1 MINSVL
7 LFLQDIMVLEIWQL
21 KFPLL
26 ESSVQ
31 FFIKSI
37 LYLSA
42 LVHVIE
48 NLRVN
53 DILANFTV
61 VQRYSVVRLL
71 VDNILNHRY
80 LIIIITSGACDINI
94 YTFMHFY

>member
-1 MINSVL
+1 MHIMINSVL
-7 LFLQDIMVLEIWQL
+7 LFLQDIVVLKIWLL

-53 DILANFTV
+53 DILANFMVASTKIFC
-61 VQRYSVVRLL
+61 S
-71 VDNILNHRY
+71 
-80 LIIIITSGACDINI
+80 
-94 YTFMHFY
+94 

>member
-1 MINSVL
+1 M
-7 LFLQDIMVLEIWQL
+7 
-21 KFPLL
+21 
-26 ESSVQ
+26 Q

-42 LVHVIE
+42 LVHVLVIE

-80 LIIIITSGACDINI
+80 LINNI
-94 YTFMHFY
+94 RCL

>member
-7 LFLQDIMVLEIWQL
+7 LFLQDIVVLEIWQL

-42 LVHVIE
+42 LVIE

-80 LIIIITSGACDINI
+80 LINNI
-94 YTFMHFY
+94 RCL

>member
-1 MINSVL
+1 MWYCKNNFKKRGTNFINSKHAYY
-7 LFLQDIMVLEIWQL
+7 E
-21 KFPLL
+21 KFCFILL

-31 FFIKSI
+31 FFIKTI

-80 LIIIITSGACDINI
+80 LINNI
-94 YTFMHFY
+94 RCL

>member
-7 LFLQDIMVLEIWQL
+7 LFLQDIVVLEIWQL

-80 LIIIITSGACDINI
+80 LINNI
-94 YTFMHFY
+94 RCL

>member
-1 MINSVL
+1 MHIMINPVL
-7 LFLQDIMVLEIWQL
+7 LFLQDIVVLKTWLL

-42 LVHVIE
+42 LVIE

-53 DILANFTV
+53 DIFGKFKGSTKK
-61 VQRYSVVRLL
+61 
-71 VDNILNHRY
+71 
-80 LIIIITSGACDINI
+80 
-94 YTFMHFY
+94 

>member
-7 LFLQDIMVLEIWQL
+7 LFLQDIVVLKIWLL

-42 LVHVIE
+42 LVIE

-80 LIIIITSGACDINI
+80 LINNI
-94 YTFMHFY
+94 RCL

>member
-1 MINSVL
+1 MHIMINSVL
-7 LFLQDIMVLEIWQL
+7 LFLQDIVVLKIWLL

-42 LVHVIE
+42 LVIE

-80 LIIIITSGACDINI
+80 LINNI
-94 YTFMHFY
+94 RCL

>member
-7 LFLQDIMVLEIWQL
+7 LFLQDIVVLKTWLL

-42 LVHVIE
+42 LVIE

-53 DILANFTV
+53 DIF
-61 VQRYSVVRLL
+61 
-71 VDNILNHRY
+71 
-80 LIIIITSGACDINI
+80 GK
-94 YTFMHFY
+94 F

>member
-1 MINSVL
+1 MHIMINSVL
-7 LFLQDIMVLEIWQL
+7 LFLQDIVVLKIWLL

-53 DILANFTV
+53 GVF
-61 VQRYSVVRLL
+61 
-71 VDNILNHRY
+71 
-80 LIIIITSGACDINI
+80 GK
-94 YTFMHFY
+94 F

>member
-1 MINSVL
+1 M
-7 LFLQDIMVLEIWQL
+7 
-21 KFPLL
+21 
-26 ESSVQ
+26 Q

-61 VQRYSVVRLL
+61 VQRYPVVRLL

-80 LIIIITSGACDINI
+80 LINI
-94 YTFMHFY
+94 HIYALLLNFLYYNTQSK

>member
-1 MINSVL
+1 MHIMINSVL

-48 NLRVN
+48 NLRVI
-53 DILANFTV
+53 DIF
-61 VQRYSVVRLL
+61 
-71 VDNILNHRY
+71 
-80 LIIIITSGACDINI
+80 GK
-94 YTFMHFY
+94 F

>member
-1 MINSVL
+1 MHIMINPVL
-7 LFLQDIMVLEIWQL
+7 LFLQDIVVLKIWLL

-53 DILANFTV
+53 DILANFMVASTKIFC
-61 VQRYSVVRLL
+61 S
-71 VDNILNHRY
+71 
-80 LIIIITSGACDINI
+80 
-94 YTFMHFY
+94 

>member
-1 MINSVL
+1 MHIMINSVL

-80 LIIIITSGACDINI
+80 LINNI
-94 YTFMHFY
+94 RCL

>member
-1 MINSVL
+1 MHIMINSVL
-7 LFLQDIMVLEIWQL
+7 LFLQDIVVLKIWLL

-42 LVHVIE
+42 LVIE

-61 VQRYSVVRLL
+61 VERYSVVRLL
-71 VDNILNHRY
+71 VDNIL
-80 LIIIITSGACDINI
+80 TTG
-94 YTFMHFY
+94 T

>member
-1 MINSVL
+1 MHIMINSVL

-71 VDNILNHRY
+71 VDNTLNHR
-80 LIIIITSGACDINI
+80 
-94 YTFMHFY
+94 

>member
-1 MINSVL
+1 M
-7 LFLQDIMVLEIWQL
+7 
-21 KFPLL
+21 
-26 ESSVQ
+26 Q

-42 LVHVIE
+42 LVHVLVIE

-80 LIIIITSGACDINI
+80 LINNINI

>member
-1 MINSVL
+1 MINPVL
-7 LFLQDIMVLEIWQL
+7 LFLQDIVVLKIWLL

-80 LIIIITSGACDINI
+80 LINNI
-94 YTFMHFY
+94 RCL

>member
-7 LFLQDIMVLEIWQL
+7 LFLQDIVVLKIW
-21 KFPLL
+21 LL
-26 ESSVQ
+26 VSSFGKQCAV
-31 FFIKSI
+31 FHKIHK
-37 LYLSA
+37 SA

-61 VQRYSVVRLL
+61 VERYSVVRLL

-80 LIIIITSGACDINI
+80 LINNI
-94 YTFMHFY
+94 RCL

>member
-7 LFLQDIMVLEIWQL
+7 LFLQDIVVLKIWQL

-80 LIIIITSGACDINI
+80 LINNINI

>member
-1 MINSVL
+1 MWYCKNNFKKRGTNFINSKHAYYDKSCVTVFARYSGFKDL
-7 LFLQDIMVLEIWQL
+7 AASFLFWKAFARYSGF

-42 LVHVIE
+42 LVIE

-53 DILANFTV
+53 GIF
-61 VQRYSVVRLL
+61 
-71 VDNILNHRY
+71 
-80 LIIIITSGACDINI
+80 GK
-94 YTFMHFY
+94 F

>member
-1 MINSVL
+1 MWYCKNNLKKRGTNFIYSKHAYYDKFCVTV
-7 LFLQDIMVLEIWQL
+7 FARYSGF

-48 NLRVN
+48 NLRVS
-53 DILANFTV
+53 DIF
-61 VQRYSVVRLL
+61 
-71 VDNILNHRY
+71 
-80 LIIIITSGACDINI
+80 GK
-94 YTFMHFY
+94 F

>member
-1 MINSVL
+1 MIWL
-7 LFLQDIMVLEIWQL
+7 L

-42 LVHVIE
+42 LVHVLVIE

-80 LIIIITSGACDINI
+80 LINNINI

>member
-7 LFLQDIMVLEIWQL
+7 LFLQDIVVLKIWLL

-42 LVHVIE
+42 LVIE

-61 VQRYSVVRLL
+61 VERYSVVRLL

-80 LIIIITSGACDINI
+80 LINNI
-94 YTFMHFY
+94 RCL

>member
-7 LFLQDIMVLEIWQL
+7 LFLQDIVVLKIWLL

-80 LIIIITSGACDINI
+80 LINNI
-94 YTFMHFY
+94 RCL

>member
-1 MINSVL
+1 MHIMINPVL
-7 LFLQDIMVLEIWQL
+7 LFLQDIVVLKIWLL

-71 VDNILNHRY
+71 VDDILNHRY
-80 LIIIITSGACDINI
+80 LINNI
-94 YTFMHFY
+94 RCL

>member
-1 MINSVL
+1 M
-7 LFLQDIMVLEIWQL
+7 
-21 KFPLL
+21 
-26 ESSVQ
+26 Q

-48 NLRVN
+48 NLRVT

-80 LIIIITSGACDINI
+80 LTSGACDINI